1 MFWHKSWTETRSRFL
16 IGLVLLT
23 CSAMAAVFTY
33 PQVAKLMPLAENLNV
48 NSEIGRR
55 IREAIEVQRTFSG
68 YIWSQWFHQQLL
80 QWWTLFAILLGSG
93 GLFSQTFGGATM
105 FTLSLPVTRGHVV
118 GVRTAVGLAELL
130 VLALVPSLVIPLSS
144 SAVGESYSL
153 VNVLVHSA
161 CLFIAGAFFFSLA
174 LFLSTVFAD
183 LWRPMLIGIGIAF
196 ALSLAGWFRE
206 FSDYSIYT
214 VMSAESYFRAG
225 VVPWFGL
232 LASAALSAGMI
243 YGAAVNVSSQDF

>member
-1 MFWHKSWTETRSRFL
+1 MFWYKSWTDTRSRFL

-23 CSAMAAVFTY
+23 CAAMAAVFSY
-33 PQVAKLMPLAENLNV
+33 PQVMKLMPLAENLKV

-55 IREAIEVQRTFSG
+55 IKEAVDVQRTYAG

-105 FTLSLPVTRGHVV
+105 FTLSLPVTRSHVV
-118 GVRTAVGLAELL
+118 GARAAVGLAELL
-130 VLALVPSLVIPLSS
+130 VLALVPSLIIPLSS
-144 SAVGESYSL
+144 AAIGESYSL
-153 VNVLVHSA
+153 ANVLVHSA
-161 CLFIAGAFFFSLA
+161 CLFIGGAFFFSLA

-183 LWRPMLIGIGIAF
+183 LWRPMLIGLGIAF
-196 ALSLAGWFRE
+196 ALSVTGWFRE
-206 FSDYSIYT
+206 LSDYSIYT
-214 VMSAESYFRAG
+214 VMSAETYFRAG
-225 VVPWFGL
+225 VIPWFGL
-232 LASAALSAGMI
+232 LASATLSAGML

>member
-23 CSAMAAVFTY
+23 CSAMAAVFSF
-33 PQVAKLMPLAENLNV
+33 PQVTKLMPLVETLDV

-55 IREAIEVQRTFSG
+55 IREAIEVQRTFNG

-105 FTLSLPVTRGHVV
+105 FTLSLPVTRSHVV
-118 GVRTAVGLAELL
+118 GVRAAVGLTELL

-183 LWRPMLIGIGIAF
+183 LWRPMLIGLGIAF

-206 FSDYSIYT
+206 LSDYSIYT
-214 VMSAESYFRAG
+214 VMSAETYFRAG

-232 LASAALSAGMI
+232 LASATLSAAMI